1 MLAAEAEREKSKA
14 MSDSDER
21 MKETLAL
28 SSEAER
34 DRDKSMSDSDS
45 EDEAQQN
52 LQIESL
58 QTELVTNP
66 SNYDAHLQVISS
78 LPYFFLL
85 FSSLVLMILLFSI

>member
-78 LPYFFLL
+78 LLY
-85 FSSLVLMILLFSI
+85 FSSFSHFSSQVWC

>member
-1 MLAAEAEREKSKA
+1 MEQNLNLTAEA

-28 SSEAER
+28 TAEAER
-34 DRDKSMSDSDS
+34 DRDNSMSDFDDSDS

-78 LPYFFLL
+78 LLY
-85 FSSLVLMILLFSI
+85 FSSFSHFSSQVWC